1 MSTALALGGALAHM
15 LELPNK
21 ISLSR
26 DQYFTVQTIYA
37 GWNRLVYLLGIQ
49 LLSIAALIFMFRHE
63 PWILRSTVVALL
75 GLIAAQVAFWTYTF
89 PANVATSNWTTIP
102 QNWEMLRRQWEY
114 SHAAGAV
121 FQVLAMGAL
130 IVASLARAR

>member
-1 MSTALALGGALAHM
+1 
-15 LELPNK
+15 
-21 ISLSR
+21 
-26 DQYFTVQTIYA
+26 
-37 GWNRLVYLLGIQ
+37 

-75 GLIAAQVAFWTYTF
+75 GLIAAQVAFWTCTF

-121 FQVLAMGAL
+121 FHVLAMGAL